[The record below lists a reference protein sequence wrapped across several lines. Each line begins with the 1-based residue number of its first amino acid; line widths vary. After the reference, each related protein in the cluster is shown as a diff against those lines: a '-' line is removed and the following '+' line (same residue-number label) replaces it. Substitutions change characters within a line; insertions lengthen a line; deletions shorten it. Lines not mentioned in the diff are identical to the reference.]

1 MNAVQPTG
9 TAPFLPSA
17 LALTGRRIVVTGA
30 ASGIGRATAS
40 VLAQLGAELVLADV
54 SELDTT
60 RAEVEALGS
69 RPELVRGD
77 LLAPGA
83 IARLFD
89 GPRVHALVHC
99 AGLVPKLPWN
109 EDPEWVER
117 FQQILATNVRLP
129 IEIGHAAIEH
139 MGAHGGGKVVLIGSV
154 AGWTGG
160 TVLATPP
167 DYAASKG
174 AVHAFLR
181 QLARKGSSKGVLVNA
196 VAPGPVE
203 TPFSA
208 GVDYPPGTFPLGR
221 IAAPAEIAW
230 PIAFLC
236 TDAASYL
243 SGEIVNV
250 NGGIYFG

>member
-1 MNAVQPTG
+1 MNAERPAG
-9 TAPFLPSA
+9 TALPLPSP
-17 LALTGRRIVVTGA
+17 LDLTGRRIIVTGA
-30 ASGIGRATAS
+30 ASGIGRATAN
-40 VLAQLGAELVLADV
+40 VLAQLGAEPVLADIARM
-54 SELDTT
+54 DTT
-60 RAEVEALGS
+60 RSEIEALGS
-69 RPELVRGD
+69 SPEIVQGD

-83 IARLFD
+83 ISRLFE

-109 EDPEWVER
+109 EDPEWAER
-117 FQQILATNVRLP
+117 FQRILATNVRLP
-129 IEIGHAAIEH
+129 IEIGHAAVEH

-160 TVLATPP
+160 TVLGTPP

-174 AVHAFLR
+174 AIHAFLR
-181 QLARKGSSKGVLVNA
+181 QLARKGSPKGVLVNA

-208 GVDYPPGTFPLGR
+208 GVDYPAGTFPLGR

-250 NGGIYFG
+250 NGGIYLG